1 MKFHTAASVL
11 EAAIEYSP
19 HNPHLKILAL
29 FVYGQLNAAP
39 RAWTLFQTL
48 HVKHIQYESLSYL
61 ILPILWSGGMYV
73 EAVCVCKDILR
84 LQRSAAQDTGEYAG
98 RAMDNSALSKAD
110 EFVRFHRDRM
120 NRSLTCLEA
129 KGIILE
135 GAPLYV
141 QDGKQ
146 PSYGAMQGIVGGPDD
161 TSRVY
166 EILANVMDPF
176 SAFSVLQLSDP
187 PRDFTDN
194 RDFDVLSQDLLIRR
208 SFPGIEDIAHATM
221 RRGLVQGL
229 LIRSA
234 LVKELTKGPRKGK
247 VVPPSDALR
256 KRCKSL
262 LSCASVARRFCD
274 ASVESPQPRN
284 LLFMR
289 ILILECHILTVLSSG
304 LVTDSLEEAIEIQDR
319 ERIVCSHLDQLHQ
332 AIDTAS
338 QLDLCVA
345 SVSQMLPECLLPS
358 FTLFNM
364 CSEVLDLFGWG
375 KRKSKKCAEGLAVTA
390 QSLCCV
396 VGNMISC
403 LKWFVSAASRCPRI
417 YGCGRTGHLTKFFV
431 CSLSQQAS
439 QSNPYRNLIVPE
451 FVTEESY
458 SRTAYSIAQSQMLT
472 MDSILRVMVEIQA
485 TLQTFNNQE

>member
-1 MKFHTAASVL
+1 MKFQAAASVL
-11 EAAIEYSP
+11 EAAMEYSP
-19 HNPHLKILAL
+19 HNPHLKISAL
-29 FVYGQLNAAP
+29 FVYAQLNAAP
-39 RAWTLFQTL
+39 RAWALFQTL

-61 ILPILWSGGMYV
+61 ILPVLWSGGMYV

-84 LQRSAAQDTGEYAG
+84 LQRSAAQDTGEYSG
-98 RAMDNSALSKAD
+98 RAMDSGALSKAD

-141 QDGKQ
+141 QDDKQ

-187 PRDFTDN
+187 PRDVVDN

-208 SFPGIEDIAHATM
+208 SFAGIKDIANATM

-234 LVKELTKGPRKGK
+234 LVKELTKGPKKGK
-247 VVPPSDALR
+247 VVPPSAALR

-262 LSCASVARRFCD
+262 LSCTSVARGFYD
-274 ASVESPQPRN
+274 ASVESSHPRD
-284 LLFMR
+284 LLCMR

-304 LVTDSLEEAIEIQDR
+304 LVADSMDEAIGIQDR
-319 ERIVCSHLDQLHQ
+319 EGIVCSYLDQTPQ
-332 AIDTAS
+332 AIDALPR
-338 QLDLCVA
+338 QEFCVA
-345 SVSQMLPECLLPS
+345 SVSQMLPECILPV

-364 CSEVLDLFGWG
+364 CSEVFDLFGWG
-375 KRKSKKCAEGLAVTA
+375 KRKNKKCAEGLAVA
-390 QSLCCV
+390 AKSLGCV
-396 VGNMISC
+396 VRDMISC
-403 LKWFVSAASRCPRI
+403 LNWCVFDVSRRRECV
-417 YGCGRTGHLTKFFV
+417 CRTGDLTESSA
-431 CSLSQQAS
+431 CSLSHQAS
-439 QSNPYRNLIVPE
+439 EPNPHRTTIVPE

-472 MDSILRVMVEIQA
+472 VDRICRILLDIQA
-485 TLQTFNNQE
+485 ALQSYNIQE

>member
-1 MKFHTAASVL
+1 
-11 EAAIEYSP
+11 
-19 HNPHLKILAL
+19 
-29 FVYGQLNAAP
+29 LNAAP
-39 RAWTLFQTL
+39 RAWALFQAL

-98 RAMDNSALSKAD
+98 RAMDSGAFSKAD

-129 KGIILE
+129 KGLILE

-141 QDGKQ
+141 QDDKQ

-176 SAFSVLQLSDP
+176 SAFSVLQISDP
-187 PRDFTDN
+187 PRDVVDN
-194 RDFDVLSQDLLIRR
+194 RDFDVLSQDLLVHR
-208 SFPGIEDIAHATM
+208 SFAGVEAVTHATT

-234 LVKELTKGPRKGK
+234 LVKELTKGPKKGK
-247 VVPPSDALR
+247 VVPASDALR
-256 KRCKSL
+256 KRCRSL
-262 LSCASVARRFCD
+262 LSSTGVAREFCD
-274 ASVESPQPRN
+274 ESAECPQPRT

-289 ILILECHILTVLSSG
+289 ILLLECQILTVLSSG
-304 LVTDSLEEAIEIQDR
+304 LVADSLEEAIGTQDR
-319 ERIVCSHLDQLHQ
+319 ETVVCTYLGQMRQ
-332 AIDTAS
+332 AIDETS

-345 SVSQMLPECLLPS
+345 VVGQMLPECILPV

-364 CSEVLDLFGWG
+364 CSEVFDLFGWG
-375 KRKSKKCAEGLAVTA
+375 KRKSKKCAEGLAAAA
-390 QSLCCV
+390 QSLCGV

-403 LKWFVSAASRCPRI
+403 LNWCVTTEPRFRESVSLFSRCAMVVVCHTRPRNQI
-417 YGCGRTGHLTKFFV
+417 LTGT
-431 CSLSQQAS
+431 S
-439 QSNPYRNLIVPE
+439 
-451 FVTEESY
+451 
-458 SRTAYSIAQSQMLT
+458 
-472 MDSILRVMVEIQA
+472 
-485 TLQTFNNQE
+485 